1 MISNTRP
8 IAAKMTA
15 TGTQIIEDSS
25 EKEPFGRLSRK
36 MTVEIG
42 ERLWNFIA
50 FPPTK
55 MATGPNPLPRIE
67 PFAFLV
73 AAPCGHLLIQHG
85 AQEERRRKAMSRL
98 TIC

>member
-1 MISNTRP
+1 
-8 IAAKMTA
+8 MTA

-55 MATGPNPLPRIE
+55 MATGLNPLPRIE
-67 PFAFLV
+67 PFAFL
-73 AAPCGHLLIQHG
+73 GT
-85 AQEERRRKAMSRL
+85 AQRGPFLSGTALKKSVGGRRCLA
-98 TIC
+98 

>member
-25 EKEPFGRLSRK
+25 EKEPFGRLSRFLRAR
-36 MTVEIG
+36 MTAEIG
-42 ERLWNFIA
+42 EGFRNIIA

-55 MATGPNPLPRIE
+55 VATGLNPLARIE
-67 PFAFLV
+67 PFAFL
-73 AAPCGHLLIQHG
+73 GT
-85 AQEERRRKAMSRL
+85 AQRGPFLSGTALKKSVGGRRRLA
-98 TIC
+98 

>member
-1 MISNTRP
+1 
-8 IAAKMTA
+8 MTA
-15 TGTQIIEDSS
+15 NGTQNVEDSS
-25 EKEPFGRLSRK
+25 EKEPFGRQSRFLRVK
-36 MTVEIG
+36 MTAEIG
-42 ERLWNFIA
+42 EVFRYVIA

-55 MATGPNPLPRIE
+55 VATGLNPLARIG

-73 AAPCGHLLIQHG
+73 AAPCDHLLIRDG